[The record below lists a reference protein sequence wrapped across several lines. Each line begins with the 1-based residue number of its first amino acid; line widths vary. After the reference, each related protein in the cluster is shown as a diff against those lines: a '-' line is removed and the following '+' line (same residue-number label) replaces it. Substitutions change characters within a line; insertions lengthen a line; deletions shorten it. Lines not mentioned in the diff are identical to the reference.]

1 MGLTLLLVMT
11 GLGLLIVLR
20 QVTGPLTAL
29 LLDAT
34 LALWCAGCWIL
45 PALVLRHPPA
55 PTPHPEPSPRS
66 RPTRGLSGGFT
77 GIQRADWSGRN

>member
-20 QVTGPLTAL
+20 QITGPLTAL

-45 PALVLRHPPA
+45 PALVLRHSPA
-55 PTPHPEPSPRS
+55 PAPAPHLEPSPRS

-77 GIQRADWSGRN
+77 GLQGAD